1 MRRFPRTSTVAK
13 VRTRDTESGADA
25 LPPSTHPKLGV
36 TSRHQRFH
44 RYALQRIFR
53 PSLRGGGSD

>member
-1 MRRFPRTSTVAK
+1 MPLEVAQSMQARAAVK
-13 VRTRDTESGADA
+13 HGVGA

-36 TSRHQRFH
+36 QSKHKEFR

-53 PSLRGGGSD
+53 PFLVDGRSD